1 MFLAIL
7 TFLSALTISAV
18 AIYYSVA
25 GLAAIFAAAVVPIIV
40 MGVSLE
46 VGKLV
51 TAVWLHRHWDRAV
64 WWLKTYLAI
73 AVVILMF
80 ITSMGIFG
88 YLSKAHIEQ
97 TSMSIEQV
105 AQIDSLEE
113 KMIRS
118 TAKVDRWTAEIDR
131 LLKGDNVRVD
141 TLIEKEQEALTKVY
155 AHINKEKKLANDQA
169 NSDIKLLTNDKTD
182 AQEQADREIK
192 LQNDRLDQARER
204 KEADIASAQKKF
216 EESFGGT
223 AKFEKAVE
231 TATANELSV
240 ASAAQ
245 REIKSINKRLN
256 TKLDSID
263 EKINVIRLALVDKLA
278 KIDTTYGSSVTD
290 IENRISNLR
299 GQANV
304 KTEDIDKR
312 LAELEG
318 FIDKETVIVDT
329 IREEKAVFEKTF
341 RQLEADVGPIK
352 YIAEFVYGQE
362 ADANLLERA
371 VRWVIIVIIFVFDPL
386 AVLLLI
392 ASQYSFQFRKEKL
405 LLSPDPKD
413 DDPNDEG
420 PDDEGPDP
428 DDDPKDD
435 SNFFPQISD
444 QDWMYDIPITED
456 PKDEKDHIE
465 LPKNLSHEPEQ
476 LELPLDEPEEENYVD
491 PRQMEFDFSEKQDS
505 FDEDEV
511 AYDMEPTTEETDEH
525 SISKEEVEEALEKI
539 NEEETQLEL
548 PLTEP
553 ESVFQPK
560 LSKSEIRKLD
570 ANDEDWKKAKA
581 RWKEDHPKDTIKT
594 QKIAYLNGKI
604 EDFPWEGDYQSMK
617 QVKTESETMQDELE
631 PITTELDEAMEEVD
645 SVDKWNDF
653 IDNANK
659 AAEEEDQKK
668 KFESTNYYTKVSN
681 KQTKQSTRELPE
693 DTQK

>member
-1 MFLAIL
+1 
-7 TFLSALTISAV
+7 
-18 AIYYSVA
+18 
-25 GLAAIFAAAVVPIIV
+25 
-40 MGVSLE
+40 
-46 VGKLV
+46 
-51 TAVWLHRHWDRAV
+51 
-64 WWLKTYLAI
+64 
-73 AVVILMF
+73 
-80 ITSMGIFG
+80 
-88 YLSKAHIEQ
+88 
-97 TSMSIEQV
+97 
-105 AQIDSLEE
+105 
-113 KMIRS
+113 MIRS

-420 PDDEGPDP
+420 PDDEDPDP

-553 ESVFQPK
+553 EPVFQPK

>member
-525 SISKEEVEEALEKI
+525 NISKEEVEEALEKI

>member
-525 SISKEEVEEALEKI
+525 NISKEEVEEALEKI

-553 ESVFQPK
+553 EPVFQPK

>member
-97 TSMSIEQV
+97 TSMSIEQT

-420 PDDEGPDP
+420 PDDEDPDP

-553 ESVFQPK
+553 EPVFQPK

-604 EDFPWEGDYQSMK
+604 EDFPWERDYQSMK

>member
-51 TAVWLHRHWDRAV
+51 TAVWLHRYWDRAV

-525 SISKEEVEEALEKI
+525 NISKEEVEEALEKI

-594 QKIAYLNGKI
+594 QKIAYPNGKI